1 MKQINGLDKKGIQR
15 LLVRMAHEIVE
26 QNEDVDNLA
35 IIGIQT
41 GGAHL
46 ATRMMGVL
54 KDITGKELPL
64 GILDISLYRDD
75 FAELGEGHPQL
86 KATDIPFDVGGKDII
101 LVDDVLF
108 TGRTIRA
115 ALDAIVDFGRP
126 KVIQLAVLVDR
137 GHREFPIKADF
148 VGKNIPTSLQQEIYV
163 RLKEEADDGVF
174 LIEK

>member
-46 ATRMMGVL
+46 ATRMIGVL

-86 KATDIPFDVGGKDII
+86 KATDILFDVGGKDII